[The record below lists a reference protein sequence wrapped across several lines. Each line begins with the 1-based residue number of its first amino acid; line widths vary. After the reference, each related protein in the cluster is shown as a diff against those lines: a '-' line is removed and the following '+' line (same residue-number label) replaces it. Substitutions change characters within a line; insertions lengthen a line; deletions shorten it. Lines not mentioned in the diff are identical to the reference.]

1 MRALFAKFVTTVIG
15 AGLMM
20 TATAA
25 LACNTG
31 CPTPPPTPP
40 STSSCGC
47 ETGGNGGGGGGGG
60 GHHGHGGGNNNSDVN
75 VNVNVQTSTETDTS
89 ANAKAAIA
97 AWSAGNSSSSSSAT
111 GAAYSNWTESAG
123 TPQNAGAL
131 NVETGQGGAAF
142 DMISE
147 RRTVTRTLVLQAS
160 CLDDTGVPHPAS
172 QVGAERAIANEYMGE
187 VYRCIAGTH
196 MQVTMA
202 DFGICDDFGGAAGET
217 RVAESETSSYSRSE
231 SHSSSG
237 YDSGYQGGGYQGGG
251 YAQNG
256 QVDAGPCSPQAVACS
271 ASGGY
276 AAQGGSYQGG
286 ESHEVSTDA
295 PRHAGC
301 AANMDLTHVNFDG
314 GKTMTCQKGDA
325 LWFDH
330 GNLACKVQIQQRQC
344 NERSLLRRFGVGLKV
359 LTVTRVE
366 TMQRQVARQVERT
379 SSTSTTMT
387 FDGGVGG
394 FVE

>member
-1 MRALFAKFVTTVIG
+1 MRALFAKFVTTLMG
-15 AGLMM
+15 AGLML

-25 LACNTG
+25 VACNTG

-40 STSSCGC
+40 SSSCGC
-47 ETGGNGGGGGGGG
+47 DTGGNGGGHGG
-60 GHHGHGGGNNNSDVN
+60 GHHGHGGGGGNSSADVN
-75 VNVNVQTSTETDTS
+75 VNVNVQTSADANVSTS
-89 ANAKAAIA
+89 AKAAIS
-97 AWSAGNSSSSSSAT
+97 AWSAGTSSSSSSAT
-111 GAAYSNWTESAG
+111 GAGYSNWTESAG

-160 CLDDTGVPHPAS
+160 CIDDTGVPHPAS
-172 QVGAERAIANEYMGE
+172 QVSAERHIANEYMGE

-202 DFGICDDFGGAAGET
+202 DFGICDDFGGAVGET
-217 RVAESETSSYSRSE
+217 RVAESESASYSRSE

-237 YDSGYQGGGYQGGG
+237 YESGYQGG

-256 QVDAGPCSPQAVACS
+256 QMDAGPCSPQAVACS

-276 AAQGGSYQGG
+276 AAQGGGYQGG
-286 ESHEVSTDA
+286 ESHEVSREVSEGGA
-295 PRHAGC
+295 RRAGC
-301 AANMDLTHVNFDG
+301 AANTDLTHVNFDG

-330 GNLACKVQIQQRQC
+330 GNLTCKVQIAQRQC

>member
-1 MRALFAKFVTTVIG
+1 MRATFAKLVTAVFG

-20 TATAA
+20 SATAA

-31 CPTPPPTPP
+31 CAPPAPPTRPTPP
-40 STSSCGC
+40 STPSCNC
-47 ETGGNGGGGGGGG
+47 ETGGG
-60 GHHGHGGGNNNSDVN
+60 GHHGGGSNSNSGASANASADVN
-75 VNVNVQTSTETDTS
+75 VNVNVKTS
-89 ANAKAAIA
+89 ASSSGSSFGYS
-97 AWSAGNSSSSSSAT
+97 SAGASY
-111 GAAYSNWTESAG
+111 GGGYGNWSQTPG

-131 NVETGQGGAAF
+131 MVETGQGGGSL

-147 RRTVTRTLVLQAS
+147 RRTVTRTMVLQAS
-160 CLDDTGVPHPAS
+160 CIDDMGVPHPAS
-172 QVGAERAIANEYMGE
+172 QVSPERAIANEYMGE

-196 MQVTMA
+196 MSVTMA
-202 DFGICDDFGGAAGET
+202 DFGICDDFGGATGQA
-217 RVAESETSSYSRSE
+217 AYSESESSSYSRSE

-237 YDSGYQGGGYQGGG
+237 YESGYQGGLVGPDGRP
-251 YAQNG
+251 
-256 QVDAGPCSPQAVACS
+256 AGPCSPQAIACS
-271 ASGGY
+271 AGGYGQGGY
-276 AAQGGSYQGG
+276 AAGG
-286 ESHEVSTDA
+286 ESHEQHMVSGGA
-295 PRHAGC
+295 RRAGC
-301 AANMDLTHVNFDG
+301 LAGNMDLSHINFDG

-330 GNLACKVQIQQRQC
+330 GNLTCKVQIPQRQC

-366 TMQRQVARQVERT
+366 TMQRQVARQVER
-379 SSTSTTMT
+379 SSSAMTVMT

>member
-1 MRALFAKFVTTVIG
+1 MRALFAKFVTTVFG

-20 TATAA
+20 SATAA

-31 CPTPPPTPP
+31 CPSSPPTPP
-40 STSSCGC
+40 PSSTSSCGC
-47 ETGGNGGGGGGGG
+47 ETGGNGGGGG
-60 GHHGHGGGNNNSDVN
+60 HHGHGGGGNNSDVN
-75 VNVNVQTSTETDTS
+75 INVNVETSTQTDTS
-89 ANAKAAIA
+89 ANAKAAVA
-97 AWSAGNSSSSSSAT
+97 NWNAGFAAT
-111 GAAYSNWTESAG
+111 GASSSGNGYSNWTESAG

-131 NVETGQGGAAF
+131 NVETGAAAF
-142 DMISE
+142 DMITE

-160 CLDDTGVPHPAS
+160 CIDDTGVPHPAS
-172 QVGAERAIANEYMGE
+172 QVSAERAIANEYMGE

-217 RVAESETSSYSRSE
+217 RVSESESSSYSRSE

-237 YDSGYQGGGYQGGG
+237 FDSGYQGGEGYQGQG
-251 YAQNG
+251 YGQGG
-256 QVDAGPCSPQAVACS
+256 QVDAGPCSPQALACS

-276 AAQGGSYQGG
+276 SAQGGSYQGG
-286 ESHEVSTDA
+286 ESHEVSTGGA
-295 PRHAGC
+295 RRAGC
-301 AANMDLTHVNFDG
+301 SGNAMDLSHVNFDG

-330 GNLACKVQIQQRQC
+330 GNLTCKAQIPQRQC

-379 SSTSTTMT
+379 SSASMT

>member
-1 MRALFAKFVTTVIG
+1 MRALFAKFVTTLVG

-20 TATAA
+20 SATAA

-31 CPTPPPTPP
+31 CPSTPPTPP
-40 STSSCGC
+40 PSSCGC
-47 ETGGNGGGGGGGG
+47 DTGGNGGGNGGH
-60 GHHGHGGGNNNSDVN
+60 HHGHGGGNNNSDVN
-75 VNVNVQTSTETDTS
+75 VNVNVQTTTESDTS
-89 ANAKAAIA
+89 ANARTAVAN
-97 AWSAGNSSSSSSAT
+97 WNAGFAAT
-111 GAAYSNWTESAG
+111 GAATSGTGYSNWAESAG

-131 NVETGQGGAAF
+131 NVETGAAAF
-142 DMISE
+142 DMITD

-160 CLDDTGVPHPAS
+160 CIDDTGVPHPAS
-172 QVGAERAIANEYMGE
+172 QVSAERAIANEYMGE

-217 RVAESETSSYSRSE
+217 RVSESESSSYSHSE
-231 SHSSSG
+231 SHSASG
-237 YDSGYQGGGYQGGG
+237 YDSGYQGGQGYQGQGYQGQGG
-251 YAQNG
+251 P
-256 QVDAGPCSPQAVACS
+256 DAGPCSPQALACS

-276 AAQGGSYQGG
+276 AAQGASYQGG
-286 ESHEVSTDA
+286 ESHEVA
-295 PRHAGC
+295 MGGARRAGC
-301 AANMDLTHVNFDG
+301 AANTMDLTHVNFDG

-330 GNLACKVQIQQRQC
+330 GNLTCKAQILQRQC

-379 SSTSTTMT
+379 SSASMT

>member
-1 MRALFAKFVTTVIG
+1 MRALFAKFVTTLIG
-15 AGLMM
+15 AGLML

-25 LACNTG
+25 VACNTG

-40 STSSCGC
+40 ASSCGC
-47 ETGGNGGGGGGGG
+47 DTGGGGHGG
-60 GHHGHGGGNNNSDVN
+60 GHHGHGGGGNNSNVD
-75 VNVNVQTSTETDTS
+75 VNVNVQTSTSATASTS
-89 ANAKAAIA
+89 AQAAIA
-97 AWSAGNSSSSSSAT
+97 AWNAGTASSSSSAT
-111 GAAYSNWTESAG
+111 GAGYSNWSESAG

-160 CLDDTGVPHPAS
+160 CIDDTGVPHPAS
-172 QVGAERAIANEYMGE
+172 QVSAERAIASEYMGE

-202 DFGICDDFGGAAGET
+202 DFGICDDFGGAGGEA
-217 RVAESETSSYSRSE
+217 RVAESESSSYSRSE

-237 YDSGYQGGGYQGGG
+237 YDSGYQGGG
-251 YAQNG
+251 G
-256 QVDAGPCSPQAVACS
+256 QMDAGPCSPQAVACS

-276 AAQGGSYQGG
+276 AAQGGGYQGG
-286 ESHEVSTDA
+286 ESHEVSHEISEGGS
-295 PRHAGC
+295 RRAGC

-330 GNLACKVQIQQRQC
+330 GNLTCKVQIAQRQC

>member
-1 MRALFAKFVTTVIG
+1 MRALFAKIVTTFIG
-15 AGLMM
+15 AGLFM

-31 CPTPPPTPP
+31 CPTPPPPPP
-40 STSSCGC
+40 SSSCGC
-47 ETGGNGGGGGGGG
+47 NTGGGGHGG
-60 GHHGHGGGNNNSDVN
+60 GHHGHGGGNNSSADVN
-75 VNVNVQTSTETDTS
+75 VNVNVQTSADANVSTS
-89 ANAKAAIA
+89 AKAAIS
-97 AWSAGNSSSSSSAT
+97 AWSAGTSSSSSSAT
-111 GAAYSNWTESAG
+111 GNAYSNWTESAG

-160 CLDDTGVPHPAS
+160 CIDDTGVPHPAS
-172 QVGAERAIANEYMGE
+172 QVSAERAIANEYMGE

-237 YDSGYQGGGYQGGG
+237 YDSGYQGGGYQGG
-251 YAQNG
+251 QM
-256 QVDAGPCSPQAVACS
+256 DAGPCSPQAVACS

-286 ESHEVSTDA
+286 ESHEVSMGGARRT
-295 PRHAGC
+295 GC

-330 GNLACKVQIQQRQC
+330 GNLTCKVQIPQRQC

-359 LTVTRVE
+359 LTVSRVE

-379 SSTSTTMT
+379 SSTTTMT